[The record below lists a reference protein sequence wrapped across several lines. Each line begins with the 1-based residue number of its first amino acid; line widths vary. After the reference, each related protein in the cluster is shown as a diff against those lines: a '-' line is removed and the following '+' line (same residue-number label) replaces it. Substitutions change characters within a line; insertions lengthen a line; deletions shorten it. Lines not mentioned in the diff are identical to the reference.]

1 MRKTLIILPLLL
13 CASPA
18 VAQEAPPPMLPPEL
32 ADPAT
37 AQRIAGTVQALSDAL
52 LDVRVGGIRAALEGR
67 EATPRERNVTVGD
80 LARRDDPDFDRRLHH
95 QLATVG
101 PKIEQGVTAV
111 NRVLP
116 EVIGDVDDAQR
127 ALERAVTNLPDPTY
141 PRR

>member
-1 MRKTLIILPLLL
+1 MHKSLIILPLLL

-18 VAQEAPPPMLPPEL
+18 LAQQAPPPMLPPEL

-52 LDVRVGGIRAALEGR
+52 LNVRVGGIRAALEGR
-67 EATPRERNVTVGD
+67 EASPRERDITVGD
-80 LARRDDPDFDRRLHH
+80 LARRNDPDFDRRLHH

-101 PKIEQGVTAV
+101 PKVQQGVTAV

-116 EVIGDVDDAQR
+116 EVILDVDDAQR
-127 ALERAVTNLPDPTY
+127 SIERAVTNLPDPTY